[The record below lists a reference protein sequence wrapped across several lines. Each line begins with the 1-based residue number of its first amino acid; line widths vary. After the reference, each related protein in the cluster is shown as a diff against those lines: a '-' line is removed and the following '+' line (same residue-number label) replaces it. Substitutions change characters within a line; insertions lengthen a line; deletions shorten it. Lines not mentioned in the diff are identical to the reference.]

1 MEQLQDKSMRM
12 EMYLHEQGLDIFSF
26 YLEKLKDEVNYGG
39 HVDLTAYLFLLER
52 MDEDNMKDW
61 ERRMMSEIK
70 ELRIIQEDILALQ
83 DHIRI
88 RSNEVYVPEWIMDP

>member
-1 MEQLQDKSMRM
+1 
-12 EMYLHEQGLDIFSF
+12 
-26 YLEKLKDEVNYGG
+26 
-39 HVDLTAYLFLLER
+39 

-61 ERRMMSEIK
+61 ESRMMSEIK

-88 RSNEVYVPEWIMDP
+88 RRNEVYVPEWIMDPQLRQEAY

>member
-1 MEQLQDKSMRM
+1 
-12 EMYLHEQGLDIFSF
+12 
-26 YLEKLKDEVNYGG
+26 
-39 HVDLTAYLFLLER
+39 

-88 RSNEVYVPEWIMDP
+88 RNNEVYVPDWIMDPQLRQEAY

>member
-1 MEQLQDKSMRM
+1 
-12 EMYLHEQGLDIFSF
+12 
-26 YLEKLKDEVNYGG
+26 LKDEVNYGG

-70 ELRIIQEDILALQ
+70 ELRII
-83 DHIRI
+83 
-88 RSNEVYVPEWIMDP
+88 